1 EKAIG
6 DLEVVE
12 ILLLVG
18 GDLVRRE
25 ELRLDQ
31 QVGQATRR
39 VPSAPR
45 DETEGGVL
53 DEDLRDR
60 VVMDEGQNAGEIAV
74 ADEAEK
80 AHHVKDAQIA
90 AKRDGRGIVPWLG
103 RDDAREEALM
113 GVLEARGGV
122 GVARRDR
129 NPPRVQLMLKRE
141 ILALELL
148 RELTF
153 VLELLLVAARQ
164 TFALLE
170 RARANLEL

>member
-1 EKAIG
+1 VGRAPALEEEGARVELQELGENDASVLPQALADRLDVELPFIEKAIG

-39 VPSAPR
+39 VSSAPR

-122 GVARRDR
+122 GVAR
-129 NPPRVQLMLKRE
+129 
-141 ILALELL
+141 
-148 RELTF
+148 
-153 VLELLLVAARQ
+153 
-164 TFALLE
+164 
-170 RARANLEL
+170 

>member
-1 EKAIG
+1 ARRRHDPRGLRSSAAAAVARLLIDHGQASQEEVGDRQPELQVLVVGRAPALEEEGARVELQELGENDASVLPQALADRLDVELPFIEKAIG

-60 VVMDEGQNAGEIAV
+60 VVMDEGQN
-74 ADEAEK
+74 
-80 AHHVKDAQIA
+80 
-90 AKRDGRGIVPWLG
+90 
-103 RDDAREEALM
+103 
-113 GVLEARGGV
+113 
-122 GVARRDR
+122 
-129 NPPRVQLMLKRE
+129 
-141 ILALELL
+141 
-148 RELTF
+148 
-153 VLELLLVAARQ
+153 
-164 TFALLE
+164 
-170 RARANLEL
+170 